1 MHSNDNNQDR
11 ASRLVFKGDP
21 EVNDSSEQKIHSVE
35 SRWGRHIP
43 AGIFSWGMKQSRSL
57 YIRAGKVLHEVWIR
71 KLWWLVWE
79 MKASKTLIESWKGN
93 MYIVRQSYL

>member
-35 SRWGRHIP
+35 SR
-43 AGIFSWGMKQSRSL
+43 
-57 YIRAGKVLHEVWIR
+57 
-71 KLWWLVWE
+71 
-79 MKASKTLIESWKGN
+79 
-93 MYIVRQSYL
+93 